1 MTKISIIIPVFNE
14 EKNIKILINEILNID
29 IIDQISEI
37 IIVDDCSTDSS
48 LNEIK
53 KLQKITDKIS
63 FFCHYSN
70 QGQSKS
76 LLTGIKNAKN
86 QTIVTIDADLQN
98 NPIDI
103 INIVNTYF
111 SDNEIKLVGGIRV
124 NRKDNI
130 IKKITSRMANFIRN
144 QILRDDCI
152 DTGCSL
158 KIFDRDLF
166 LSLPFF
172 DGIHRF
178 LPALFK
184 YKNSKNKYIGV
195 DHRNRK
201 FGKSKYGTLDR
212 ALKGLVDIY
221 KVKKIIKNF
230 RND

>member
-1 MTKISIIIPVFNE
+1 MEKISLIIPVFNE
-14 EKNIKILINEILNID
+14 EKNIKILINEILKID
-29 IIDQISEI
+29 IIEQLKEI

-48 LNEIK
+48 LIEIK
-53 KLQKITDKIS
+53 NLQKITDKI
-63 FFCHYSN
+63 FTLCHYSN
-70 QGQSKS
+70 RGQSKS
-76 LLTGIKNAKN
+76 LLTGIQNATT

-103 INIVNTYF
+103 KKIVNTYF
-111 SDNEIKLVGGIRV
+111 SDNDIKLVGGIRV
-124 NRKDNI
+124 NRKDST
-130 IKKITSRMANFIRN
+130 IKKITSRIANFIRN

-166 LSLPFF
+166 LSLPYF

-184 YKNSKNKYIGV
+184 YKNSKNKYISV

-212 ALKGLVDIY
+212 AFKG
-221 KVKKIIKNF
+221 F
-230 RND
+230 